1 MIKKKKIN
9 LQDVLNKIVKKK
21 KDKKYQTFFLSCIR
35 PKQYF

>member
-9 LQDVLNKIVKKK
+9 LQDVLNKIVKK